1 MKRQKNVQYPI
12 SPLWMLG
19 VICCLFTACE
29 SAPQEVTFERKAVS
43 DSLTLSRGKKEST
56 CWYNINFAYVKETEG
71 DTVAP
76 RINRELVRKVL
87 GMETPLSPTEAVDLY
102 VDDFLKEYRSDVTT
116 FYMQEDESKEDD
128 THAWL
133 NYEIDIQ
140 TQTDVARQGKVVNY
154 VAEQS
159 SYMGGAHPNFFAS
172 WLNFDMKTGYL
183 LTLEEIM
190 IPDYEPK
197 LQEALAYE
205 LQVKCNAES
214 MEGVREAGYLN
225 WSELYVPDN
234 FLIKDDGL
242 LFLFNPYEIASWS
255 MGSTELM
262 LTNETLKNIL
272 KPVEEWK

>member
-1 MKRQKNVQYPI
+1 MKQKKHLRYSI
-12 SPLWMLG
+12 YSLWTFLG
-19 VICCLFTACE
+19 ICSLFTSCE
-29 SAPQEVTFERKAVS
+29 SAPKEISFLHKTVD
-43 DSLTLSRGKKEST
+43 DSLTLSNGKKEAT
-56 CWYNINFAYVKETEG
+56 CSYYVDFAYVEESDG
-71 DTVAP
+71 DTVAT
-76 RINRELVRKVL
+76 RINQELIRKVL

-140 TQTDVARQGKVVNY
+140 TQTAVSRQGKVVNY

-172 WLNFDMKTGYL
+172 WLNFDMQTGYL

-197 LQEALAYE
+197 LLEALAYE

-214 MEGVREAGYLN
+214 MEGVRDAGYLN

-234 FLIKDDGL
+234 FLIKDEGI

>member
-1 MKRQKNVQYPI
+1 MKQKKHLRYSI
-12 SPLWMLG
+12 FPLWMFG
-19 VICCLFTACE
+19 VICCLFAACE
-29 SAPQEVTFERKAVS
+29 SAPREVTFERKTVS

-87 GMETPLSPTEAVDLY
+87 GMDTPLSPTEAVDLY
-102 VDDFLKEYRSDVTT
+102 VDDLLTEYRSVITT
-116 FYMQEDESKEDD
+116 LYMQGTESEKDD

-154 VAEQS
+154 VADHS
-159 SYMGGAHPNFFAS
+159 SYMGGAHPHIFAR

-197 LQEALAYE
+197 LLEALAYE

-214 MEGVREAGYLN
+214 MEGVRDAGYLN

-234 FLIKDDGL
+234 FLIKDEG
-242 LFLFNPYEIASWS
+242 
-255 MGSTELM
+255 
-262 LTNETLKNIL
+262 
-272 KPVEEWK
+272 